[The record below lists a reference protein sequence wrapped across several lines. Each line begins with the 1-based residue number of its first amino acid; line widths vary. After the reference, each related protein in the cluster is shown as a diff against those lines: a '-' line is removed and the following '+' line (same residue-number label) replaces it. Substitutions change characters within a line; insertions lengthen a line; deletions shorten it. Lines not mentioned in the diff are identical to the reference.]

1 MKFSLNLKYMTY
13 KRAIANFE
21 ALKANMIAVSK
32 DVKVRQQLQHI
43 ASLSLFEVI
52 QTQEQADIFMK
63 SLLAARPKP

>member
-1 MKFSLNLKYMTY
+1 MTY
-13 KRAIANFE
+13 ERSIANFE
-21 ALKANMIAVSK
+21 ALKASMIAACK
-32 DVKVRQQLQHI
+32 DVKVRHQLQHI